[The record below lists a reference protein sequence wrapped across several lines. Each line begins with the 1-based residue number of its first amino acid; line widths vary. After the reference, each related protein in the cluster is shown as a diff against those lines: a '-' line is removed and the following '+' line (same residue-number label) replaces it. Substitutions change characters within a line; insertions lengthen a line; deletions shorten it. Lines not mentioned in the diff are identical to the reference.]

1 MFWNQYIYRLRV
13 SVRTWDT
20 LFWTWVFPLLLAT
33 LFFFAFSR
41 LDSADAFAPIPA
53 AVVADEA
60 YQADPAFSGTLDAV
74 SAEGEG
80 RLLLLT
86 RAASVQ
92 EADALLDKG
101 AVTGYFRL
109 DAQGVPCLIVK
120 EDGLNQTILKSFLD
134 EYRQTAA
141 SLSRV
146 ARENPDALPAAIA
159 AISRGADYTQE
170 FSLSAARPSATVNYY
185 YALLAMV
192 CLYGS
197 FTGMDIITYLQANLS
212 PLGARRS
219 LAPVKKMKMVLADLL
234 SGFTIHSACLLTTL
248 AYIALVL
255 RVDFGPHFGLVLL
268 TCLAGSLVGVSLGAL
283 LSAATRLSPITKTGL
298 LVSLSMVCCFLAGLM
313 REGISYQVAQNAPA
327 VAWLNPAARI
337 ADAFYCLYYFDT
349 YHRFFLDIGV
359 LLAMAAALF
368 GGAVLFL
375 RRRKYESI

>member
-1 MFWNQYIYRLRV
+1 MKKRNPYLTAGLVMTGILTALIV
-13 SVRTWDT
+13 MGV
-20 LFWTWVFPLLLAT
+20 FWTPYDPNAMAAGPKLAGPSLAHLMGT
-33 LFFFAFSR
+33 DGFGRDIFSR
-41 LDSADAFAPIPA
+41 VLKGAGTTYGIALCTVAIG
-53 AVVADEA
+53 AVC
-60 YQADPAFSGTLDAV
+60 GTVL
-74 SAEGEG
+74 
-80 RLLLLT
+80 
-86 RAASVQ
+86 
-92 EADALLDKG
+92 G

-120 EDGLNQTILKSFLD
+120 EDGLNQTILQSFLD

-313 REGISYQVAQNAPA
+313 MEGISYQVAQNAPA

>member
-1 MFWNQYIYRLRV
+1 
-13 SVRTWDT
+13 
-20 LFWTWVFPLLLAT
+20 
-33 LFFFAFSR
+33 
-41 LDSADAFAPIPA
+41 
-53 AVVADEA
+53 
-60 YQADPAFSGTLDAV
+60 
-74 SAEGEG
+74 
-80 RLLLLT
+80 
-86 RAASVQ
+86 
-92 EADALLDKG
+92 
-101 AVTGYFRL
+101 
-109 DAQGVPCLIVK
+109 
-120 EDGLNQTILKSFLD
+120 
-134 EYRQTAA
+134 
-141 SLSRV
+141 
-146 ARENPDALPAAIA
+146 
-159 AISRGADYTQE
+159 
-170 FSLSAARPSATVNYY
+170 
-185 YALLAMV
+185 MV

-298 LVSLSMVCCFLAGLM
+298 LVSLSMVFCFLAGLM
-313 REGISYQVAQNAPA
+313 MEGISYQVAQNAPA